1 MSGQTRGHSDET
13 GMVWWPYL
21 RYELTSKL
29 SPQQIKEKIDQ
40 LGESDAEYMVRY
52 TNSVIHIRESSNF
65 KFGAHSR
72 SFKPEATLV
81 AGSADEGFKYRIIIK
96 SRTSSMLFLALV
108 VLGIIAGIVFSR
120 RNDLLIGHYKDTAI
134 VCICVLVMGYFLPVV
149 TFNADIKRLKL
160 FIDDLLDVEL

>member
-1 MSGQTRGHSDET
+1 VSEQTRGHSDET
-13 GMVWWPYL
+13 EMIWWPYL
-21 RYELTSKL
+21 RYELTGKP

-40 LGESDAEYMVRY
+40 LGESEAEYVVRHAGG
-52 TNSVIHIRESSNF
+52 VIHITESSNF

-81 AGSADEGFKYRIIIK
+81 ATPAVEGFKYRIIIK
-96 SRTSSMLFLALV
+96 SRTSSILFLALV
-108 VLGIIAGIVFSR
+108 VLGIIAGIAFSR

-134 VCICVLVMGYFLPVV
+134 VCICVLMMGYFLPVV

-160 FIDDLLDVEL
+160 FIDDLLDVEP